1 MHEVNSANSNKLALR
16 TAADAFLEA
25 GADFSRSNHPI
36 LRLTKGGVWVA
47 GADKTPIA
55 EIQFAANVQGA
66 SRGWTCFRDGAVVDE
81 KMVLVS
87 LGRKISPEEL
97 ADHGPYDGGDGWH
110 LAVSLQLR
118 SMRTGQECL
127 FKSTSLGGRAAFG
140 ELLTTHGLRLASG
153 DSGIPVIE
161 LGVSHYTHRRYG
173 LVYEP
178 SFKVVG
184 WLDESTPA
192 RRRRFRVLDRRCR
205 QRTTPRSSR
214 TSSATTRSC
223 GETLKSSTAGGGH
236 AARLF
241 RATS

>member
-1 MHEVNSANSNKLALR
+1 MGR
-16 TAADAFLEA
+16 RCRQDT
-25 GADFSRSNHPI
+25 
-36 LRLTKGGVWVA
+36 
-47 GADKTPIA
+47 IA

-184 WLDESTPA
+184 WLDEYDPGASPA
-192 RRRRFRVLDRRCR
+192 I
-205 QRTTPRSSR
+205 P
-214 TSSATTRSC
+214 SAGPPMPPT
-223 GETLKSSTAGGGH
+223 H
-236 AARLF
+236 DAAKLEDELRDDEILW
-241 RATS
+241 